1 MEKLPHD
8 AKRISLDHNP
18 DQSLAE
24 MFNLASGRSGK
35 DAIQRKQVQNLSE
48 NKQQATKAKDASFA
62 LNEENSVP
70 DTCQEG
76 DMETSA
82 IVPLGDKIPD
92 LSELE
97 FEARSA
103 KDGAWY
109 DVAMFL
115 SHRVLESGEPEVR
128 VRFIGFGAVEDEW
141 VNVKRAVRQRSL
153 PLEPSECSKVK
164 PGDHVLCFREGKEQA
179 LYFDAQVVEVEKKR
193 HDIRGCRCRFLVH
206 YVHDK
211 TTEKVSL
218 RRLCSRPAVP
228 TDLSLAQV

>member
-1 MEKLPHD
+1 MTWL
-8 AKRISLDHNP
+8 
-18 DQSLAE
+18 LAAIMDVARMAMAVLE
-24 MFNLASGRSGK
+24 FN
-35 DAIQRKQVQNLSE
+35 VQNSFE
-48 NKQQATKAKDASFA
+48 SKQHASKAKDASFA

-76 DMETSA
+76 NVETAA

-115 SHRVLESGEPEVR
+115 AHRVLDSGEPEVR
-128 VRFIGFGAVEDEW
+128 VRFAGFGAIEDEW

-153 PLEPSECSKVK
+153 PLEPSECTRIK
-164 PGDHVLCFREGKEQA
+164 PGDLVLCFREGKEQA
-179 LYFDAQVVEVEKKR
+179 LYFDAHVVEVEKKR
-193 HDIRGCRCRFLVH
+193 HDIRGCRCCFLVR

-211 TTEKVSL
+211 TMEKVSL
-218 RRLCSRPAVP
+218 RRLCSRPTVP
-228 TDLSLAQV
+228 TDPGLGQV